1 MVGEGGG
8 GGGFADRRFL
18 PSGACICAY
27 QMGQVSG
34 CSEFLSVSGQGFA
47 SVRYQTRNQ
56 ATNQPTTRE
65 TWRNATKGKGM
76 LLFDRSGLL
85 ALVESDLI

>member
-1 MVGEGGG
+1 MGEGEV
-8 GGGFADRRFL
+8 FADRRFL
-18 PSGACICAY
+18 PSGACICAD

-56 ATNQPTTRE
+56 ATNQPRE
-65 TWRNATKGKGM
+65 TWKNATKGKGKA
-76 LLFDRSGLL
+76 S
-85 ALVESDLI
+85 I